1 MKVVLTADQQSL
13 HQRALELARKHRE
26 VEAALV
32 RALSE
37 IDRLKL
43 YLPLG
48 YPSLFQYVVRSLRM
62 SESVAYAFILV
73 ARKARSIPD
82 LASALDGERVSV
94 AKASRIASAL
104 DAGNAQALIEFAA
117 THSARETER
126 EAAKIK
132 PRARRRDSVR
142 EVDGEMVEIRMLI
155 PKDALADLE
164 RVQALEAQRGREAS
178 LSASVAAAAK
188 SYLHRRD
195 PVAKARRAQQRR
207 TFKVAPNRAP
217 IKAEA
222 KHEVVA
228 RDEGRC
234 AFVGADRKRCGRDRW
249 LHLHHVVPVAR
260 GGTDDPTNLVL
271 LCSEHHALVH
281 QTRFAS
287 DGQVSWLRA
296 RTVEYSDARTATCR
310 PTACH

>member
-1 MKVVLTADQQSL
+1 MKVVLTSDQESL
-13 HQRALELARKHRE
+13 HKRALELARKHRA

-32 RALSE
+32 RALTE

-48 YPSLFQYVVRSLRM
+48 YPSLFQYAIGALQM

-73 ARKARSIPD
+73 ARKARSVPA
-82 LASALDGERVSV
+82 LAAALEAERLSV

-126 EAAKIK
+126 EAATLK
-132 PRARRRDSVR
+132 PRVRKRDSVR
-142 EVDGEMVEIRMLI
+142 EVDGEMVEIRILV
-155 PKDALADLE
+155 PKEALADLE

-178 LSASVAAAAK
+178 LSAAVAAAAEA
-188 SYLHRRD
+188 YLHRRD
-195 PVAKARRAQQRR
+195 PVAKAHRAQERR
-207 TFKVAPNRAP
+207 TFKVAPRRAP
-217 IKAEA
+217 IKAKA

-234 AFVGADRKRCGRDRW
+234 AFVGADGKRCGGDRW
-249 LHLHHVVPVAR
+249 LHLHHVVPVAK
-260 GGTDDPTNLVL
+260 GGSDDPTNFVL

-281 QTRFAS
+281 QTSFPI
-287 DGQVSWLRA
+287 DYQVSWLRA
-296 RTVEYSDARTATCR
+296 QTVEYSSARVATHD
-310 PTACH
+310 PAALH